1 MKTQYKTQ
9 EDIKRDLHRL
19 QLEKQI
25 AWEELKVVKS
35 DFKDTLQPYTW
46 IQTGFKMACKVG
58 IMMLIKKIIK

>member
-1 MKTQYKTQ
+1 MKQYRTQ
-9 EDIKRDLHRL
+9 EDIKRDLRRL

-35 DFKDTLQPYTW
+35 EFKETLQPYTW
-46 IQTGFKMACKVG
+46 LQTGFKMASKVG